1 MTTGDH
7 ATAKMRF
14 QEVIDKHPN
23 WTEVPTCKSLLK
35 WYQTQTPESLAK
47 IATAKPIGKPTATPG
62 KPRPDANDF

>member
-1 MTTGDH
+1 
-7 ATAKMRF
+7 MRF